1 MDLSDEAK
9 KLLQDNAIKSIST
22 LSMITEED
30 FKKLCEKHEDILL
43 LGYVKSI
50 LTFKKWCIDY
60 TNNNPNTSL
69 VNIDWKNEFTI
80 ELWEDFVF
88 KEGNGTTVM
97 QQSASTG
104 GAKKEG
110 NQATSQLTSNMP
122 NVKIDIK
129 SYPTYD
135 GKLSAWK
142 GYKQQ
147 FKALA
152 TIHGFSYLLEKEYSV
167 PTDTTSIEYVDYIQH
182 NSFLQSILVFSL
194 AKSTALSK
202 VKPFTDT
209 QDGRSAWKELDEW
222 YEGLGSQETVAKK
235 ALEII
240 ASHKLTSSSY
250 GGADLYMEKFENAL
264 QDLDAMG
271 QPYNMRMAKINFLNN
286 IADDAYSVVK
296 DNLEMNPEKTYHDAL
311 VEIRRKSISV
321 ESARGNSTRRS
332 NKSNKKQD
340 IDRKDMNRKANNT
353 RSNNS
358 SSSVQK
364 KGSNESTW
372 IPYKQWK
379 EMSIEERNEQ
389 KRKHGKKESGQ
400 TNVNNNANIPK
411 QYSSANQMTSQEKEL
426 YELAQNVNVNN
437 MKTHQDNTTPH
448 QQRFMHFLRSMNAMK
463 VISYHQNDRNTTTQY
478 VCDSSPNGKTTT
490 HISRI
495 NMSRRMV
502 GIADEIEEDG
512 DGRGGYFIPVETYR
526 NEDDVVDMEDEDGNA
541 NKEEDSMVDHHNAMH
556 ETFGY
561 LKEDNDC
568 WSHENY
574 TQLEVAEFILRVA
587 NGLLTKYGGNYFQ
600 NTSGRTIHISRTAFN
615 MQSKRPNNIGEI
627 LVDGGCDTSLVGKGF
642 IVESMTAR
650 SVSVQGFNDSMK
662 FDKLPIVTAL
672 TAVVID
678 GITYLLVINECIH
691 VDGND
696 TSLLSTF
703 QAREHG
709 VFIDDVAKRHAGKQQ
724 MIIDDVEI
732 PMSLKNGLFTIACRE
747 PTGIELKTCTRLVLT
762 SDEVWEV
769 QKFGDDCDDVIVPQ
783 ALYEDDAFVGTYV
796 SRTAIADPSIS
807 VEDQA
812 NFLEIQAKLGWMPI
826 EVVEKTV
833 QCTTQLAKNYFRLP
847 LRQHYKSRF
856 PQLNKN
862 RLREIYCTDT
872 FFSSVPALKTNSTCM
887 QIFVGRESM
896 YTKVYPM
903 TSESEGPTMLE
914 TFIAD
919 VGAPY
924 TMKSDNAQMETSRAW
939 KNILRKYNINIQ
951 NTEPYH
957 PNQNYAERR
966 IQEVKKIS
974 NRIMDHTNTPDSL
987 WVYSTK
993 YAVDLLNH
1001 TATKRLKWKT
1011 PLEKAFGITP
1021 DISALLQFSFYE
1033 PVYFFENNQFPDST
1047 ELPGRFLGLADSV
1060 GDALTYYVLTAQ
1072 NNVIARSVLRSA
1084 MDLKNVNLRALPSNQ
1099 VEESIEAGNYVIPV
1113 PYPEEQQ
1120 IFKPQNI
1127 HYTWEDNDNLKTEW
1141 TRVGDSNE
1149 PEQVLQSTTDLIG
1162 DKPKPTIDV
1171 DKLMGFEFVHTFQ
1184 DVPQKAKVVNWTEE
1198 GNFILKFLNGGE
1210 DLMTYNDLINHY
1222 NKNKES
1228 NAELYAF
1235 KKILDHK
1242 KQKGKWQLKILWSN
1256 DEETWEPMD
1265 IIRSTDPL
1273 TVSRYAH
1280 ENQLYNLQGWK
1291 WTKKHHQDPNRFVRV
1306 VRAFKAK
1313 LKRTCKKM
1321 KFGVEIPRN
1330 IKHALELDAQN
1341 NNTLWLDAI
1350 NKEIAELLAHD
1361 TFIIK
1366 DSPQEIPNDYSYIPS
1381 HLVLDC
1387 KFDGR
1392 RKARIVAGGNHTN
1405 PEEQDIYSGVVSIE
1419 AVRILLFIAD
1429 LNGLLVIAADISN
1442 AYLHGK
1448 TREKVYT
1455 KIEFGKL
1462 EGKFLIIDKAQYGLK
1477 TSAARWHEVCS
1488 EVLLKIGFKPSKAD
1502 ADLWMRSKNE
1512 EYEYIAVYVDDLI
1525 IASRQPMKVIEEIK
1539 KTGNFKLKGVGEPEY
1554 YLGGDIERKK
1564 REDGLGYVS
1573 KLSAKTYIKNV
1584 CEKIEKLFQITLRN
1598 YHSPLESGYHP
1609 ELDDSCYLSDEDVSR
1624 YRMLVGSMYW
1634 AVTLGRF
1641 DVMFASITMA
1651 RYNAMPREG
1660 HLKTCL
1666 RVFGYLKHHQKG
1678 AIRSNIL
1685 MPELPGI
1692 ENEEVRNW
1700 SQLYPDVEE
1709 KLPLDAP
1716 EPKGKAIRT
1725 WCMVDADHAHDIE
1738 TRRSV
1743 TGVLFFLNGTPV
1755 KWYSKRQ
1762 HTVETSTYG
1771 SEITALKI
1779 AIEITMEMRYKLRML
1794 GVPIE
1799 GPTDILGDNQAVIIN
1814 CSRPESILKKKSHSI
1829 SWNYA
1834 RESVA
1839 CGICRLRAI
1848 KSSEN
1853 LSDMLTKALAPNV
1866 LYELT
1871 KRILFGRDS

>member
-1 MDLSDEAK
+1 MRKQVNRLGQPSQDPTINLVTRNEKMSTRQSALNHVLGVLDLSDEAK

-22 LSMITEED
+22 LSMITEDE
-30 FKKLCEKHEDILL
+30 FTKLCEKHESVLL

-50 LTFKKWCIDY
+50 LTFKKWCSNF
-60 TNNNPNTSL
+60 TNDNPDKSL
-69 VNIDWKNEFTI
+69 INIDWKDEFTI
-80 ELWEDFVF
+80 EMWEDFIF
-88 KEGNGTTVM
+88 KESNANAEVKESDSTS
-97 QQSASTG
+97 SAEK
-104 GAKKEG
+104 AG
-110 NQATSQLTSNMP
+110 NQLSNQVTA
-122 NVKIDIK
+122 NLSNIKIDIK

-135 GKLSAWK
+135 GKLSTWK

-167 PTDTTSIEYVDYIQH
+167 PSDTTSVEYANYIKH

-202 VKPFTDT
+202 VKPFTDA
-209 QDGRSAWKELDEW
+209 QDGRKAWKELDEW

-264 QDLDAMG
+264 QDLEAMG

-340 IDRKDMNRKANNT
+340 EKKDSNRKANNS
-353 RSNNS
+353 RSSNS
-358 SSSVQK
+358 SNSKRNNGDSS
-364 KGSNESTW
+364 W

-379 EMSIEERNEQ
+379 EMSFEERNEH
-389 KRKHGKKESGQ
+389 KKKHGKKDGGQ
-400 TNVNNNANIPK
+400 NNGNGATNIPK

-426 YELAQNVNVNN
+426 YELAQNANANN
-437 MKTHQDNTTPH
+437 LNTYQDNATPH
-448 QQRFMHFLRSMNAMK
+448 QQRFMNFLRSMNVMK
-463 VISYHQNDRNTTTQY
+463 VVSYHTSNLDSTTQD
-478 VCDSSPNGKTTT
+478 VCDSSPDGKTTT
-490 HISRI
+490 HISR
-495 NMSRRMV
+495 S
-502 GIADEIEEDG
+502 
-512 DGRGGYFIPVETYR
+512 
-526 NEDDVVDMEDEDGNA
+526 
-541 NKEEDSMVDHHNAMH
+541 
-556 ETFGY
+556 
-561 LKEDNDC
+561 
-568 WSHENY
+568 
-574 TQLEVAEFILRVA
+574 
-587 NGLLTKYGGNYFQ
+587 
-600 NTSGRTIHISRTAFN
+600 AFN
-615 MQSKRPNNIGEI
+615 MQSKALENNVGEI
-627 LVDGGCDTSLVGKGF
+627 LVDGGCDTSLVGRGF
-642 IVESMTAR
+642 IVESTTSR

-662 FDKLPIVTAL
+662 LDKLPIVTAV
-672 TAVVID
+672 TAVVLD
-678 GITYLLVINECIH
+678 GVTYLLVINECIH
-691 VDGND
+691 VEGND

-709 VFIDDVAKRHAGKQQ
+709 VFVEDVAKRHGGKQQ

-747 PTGIELKTCTRLVLT
+747 PTRIELKTCTRLVLT
-762 SDEVWEV
+762 ADEVWEV
-769 QKFGDDCDDVIVPQ
+769 QQFGDSSNDVIVPQ
-783 ALYEDDAFVGTYV
+783 ALYEDDEFIGSYA
-796 SRTAIADPSIS
+796 SRTVMANPSIS
-807 VEDQA
+807 MEDQA
-812 NFLEIQAKLGWMPI
+812 NFLEMQAKLGWMPLD
-826 EVVEKTV
+826 VVEKTL

-856 PQLNKN
+856 PQLNRN

-872 FFSSVPALKTNSTCM
+872 FFSSVPALKTNATCM

-896 YTKVYPM
+896 YTRVYSM
-903 TSESEGPTMLE
+903 TSESEGPNMLE
-914 TFIAD
+914 TFISD

-966 IQEVKKIS
+966 IQEVKKIA

-993 YAVDLLNH
+993 YAVDLLNQ
-1001 TATKRLKWKT
+1001 TATKRLNWKT

-1033 PVYFFENNQFPDST
+1033 PIYFYENNQFPDST

-1060 GDALTYYVLTAQ
+1060 GDALTYYVLTSQ

-1099 VEESIEAGNYVIPV
+1099 VEENIAAGNHVVPV

-1127 HYTWEDNDNLKTEW
+1127 HYSWEDDHNLETEW
-1141 TRVGDSNE
+1141 KRVGTSNE

-1162 DKPKPTIDV
+1162 DKPKPTVDV
-1171 DKLMGFEFVHTFQ
+1171 DKLMGFEFVHDFQ
-1184 DVPQKAKVVNWTEE
+1184 GVPQKAKVINWTEE

-1210 DLMTYNDLINHY
+1210 ELMTYNDLINHY
-1222 NKNKES
+1222 NKDKES
-1228 NAELYAF
+1228 NAELYSF
-1235 KKILDHK
+1235 TKILDHK

-1256 DEETWEPMD
+1256 DEETWEPME
-1265 IIRSTDPL
+1265 IIKSTDPL

-1280 ENQLYNLQGWK
+1280 EKQLYNLQGWK
-1291 WTKKHHQDPNRFVRV
+1291 WTKKHHKNPTRFVRV

-1313 LKRTCKKM
+1313 LKRMFKKM

-1330 IKHALELDAQN
+1330 VKHALELDAQN
-1341 NNTLWLDAI
+1341 GNTLWLDAI

-1366 DSPQEIPNDYSYIPS
+1366 DSPEDIPNEYFYIPS

-1405 PEEQDIYSGVVSIE
+1405 PDEEDIYSGVVSIE

-1502 ADLWMRSKNE
+1502 ADLWMRSKNG

-1525 IASRQPMKVIEEIK
+1525 IASREPMVIIEEVK
-1539 KTGNFKLKGVGEPEY
+1539 KVGNFKLKGVGEPEY

-1564 REDGLGYVS
+1564 RDDGLGYTS
-1573 KLSAKTYIKNV
+1573 KLSARTYIKNV
-1584 CEKIEKLFQITLRN
+1584 CEKIEKLFQITLKN
-1598 YHSPLESGYHP
+1598 YHSPLEGGYHP
-1609 ELDDSCYLSDEDVSR
+1609 ELDDSNYLGDDEVSK
-1624 YRMLVGSMYW
+1624 YRMLVGSMSW

-1666 RVFGYLKHHQKG
+1666 RIFGYLKHHQKG
-1678 AIRSNIL
+1678 AIRSDIV

-1692 ENEEVRNW
+1692 ENEGGKNW
-1700 SQLYPDVEE
+1700 NQLYPDAEE

-1716 EPKGKAIRT
+1716 EPKGKPVKT
-1725 WCMVDADHAHDIE
+1725 WCMVDADHAHDVE

-1771 SEITALKI
+1771 SEITAMKI

-1794 GVPIE
+1794 GVPVE

-1814 CSRPESILKKKSHSI
+1814 CSRPESMLKKKSHSI

-1839 CGICRLRAI
+1839 CGICRLRVI
-1848 KSSEN
+1848 KSKEN

-1866 LYELT
+1866 LYRLT
-1871 KRILFGRDS
+1871 RRILFGRDP